1 MTQSRYVCVLMAFGV
16 FGVATHAGARSLT
29 LSGTIRDFCAPDI
42 QGTCTQLSD
51 FEGALPGL
59 VANMTGTSLVGGLP
73 VAGPAI
79 NTGASSAANFAKWFV
94 DTPGYNVSQP
104 FSLTLDEGP
113 AGVFSYSNT
122 SFFPIDGQLYGNQGR
137 AHNYHFTL
145 QLGGFLTFA
154 DPNPGTPDYSFSF
167 TGDDDL
173 WIFVN
178 GQRFMDLGGVHEP
191 EGASFTEEDLKAG
204 GLLPNTRYAW
214 AMFFA
219 ERHTSLSNITI
230 STSLPLEP
238 PPAPPT
244 VPEPASLV
252 LLLTGLGAGA
262 VRWSRRR

>member
-1 MTQSRYVCVLMAFGV
+1 MTRSTIVCVLLATVPLGT
-16 FGVATHAGARSLT
+16 ATHVSARELT

-59 VANMTGTSLVGGLP
+59 VANMTEPALIGGLP
-73 VAGPAI
+73 VAGPNI
-79 NTGASSAANFAKWFV
+79 NLGASSAANFAKWFV

-104 FSLTLDEGP
+104 FSLTLTEGAP
-113 AGVFSYSNT
+113 GVFSYSNT
-122 SFFPIDGQLYGNQGR
+122 SFFPLDGQLYGNQGR

-173 WIFVN
+173 WIFVD
-178 GQRFMDLGGVHEP
+178 GKRFMDLGGVHEP
-191 EGASFTEEDLKAG
+191 ASAIFTEETLKAG

-214 AMFFA
+214 SMFFA
-219 ERHTSLSNITI
+219 ERHTIFSNISIT
-230 STSLPLEP
+230 TSLPLEP

-262 VRWSRRR
+262 LRWSRRR